1 MRTTKTAKASIIR
14 IAPPIV
20 EEPSE
25 SLEPLKELFEKE
37 ETAYRLSFT
46 KSMETGIYASYRS
59 IKECAFSN
67 ITFIDS
73 AFKSAQISD
82 VVFRQC
88 DFSNISFAGSSFYRV
103 EFIDCKLMGTNFGE
117 STFNHV
123 RNSRYIN
130 LAMSKTNQMQ
140 FSRCDLQNGS
150 LNDCRLQAT
159 AFEHCSLIQAD
170 FSHTR
175 LRNIDLRT
183 SRINGLQINISDL
196 QGAIVSSIQAMELLP
211 LLGVVINDD
220 FQQ

>member
-88 DFSNISFAGSSFYRV
+88 DF
-103 EFIDCKLMGTNFGE
+103 
-117 STFNHV
+117 HV
-123 RNSRYIN
+123 H
-130 LAMSKTNQMQ
+130 LAVVHQADHR
-140 FSRCDLQNGS
+140 FSRCDLHVRGKI
-150 LNDCRLQAT
+150 R
-159 AFEHCSLIQAD
+159 
-170 FSHTR
+170 
-175 LRNIDLRT
+175 
-183 SRINGLQINISDL
+183 
-196 QGAIVSSIQAMELLP
+196 
-211 LLGVVINDD
+211 
-220 FQQ
+220 

>member
-88 DFSNISFAGSSFYRV
+88 DFHVHLAVVHQSDHRFA
-103 EFIDCKLMGTNFGE
+103 
-117 STFNHV
+117 
-123 RNSRYIN
+123 
-130 LAMSKTNQMQ
+130 
-140 FSRCDLQNGS
+140 
-150 LNDCRLQAT
+150 
-159 AFEHCSLIQAD
+159 
-170 FSHTR
+170 
-175 LRNIDLRT
+175 
-183 SRINGLQINISDL
+183 
-196 QGAIVSSIQAMELLP
+196 
-211 LLGVVINDD
+211 
-220 FQQ
+220 

>member
-82 VVFRQC
+82 VVFQHLFRRK
-88 DFSNISFAGSSFYRV
+88 FLLPGRV
-103 EFIDCKLMGTNFGE
+103 
-117 STFNHV
+117 H
-123 RNSRYIN
+123 
-130 LAMSKTNQMQ
+130 
-140 FSRCDLQNGS
+140 
-150 LNDCRLQAT
+150 RLQIDGNQ
-159 AFEHCSLIQAD
+159 FRRVYIQSCTD
-170 FSHTR
+170 
-175 LRNIDLRT
+175 DK
-183 SRINGLQINISDL
+183 LQQPVHQPRHEQNEPD
-196 QGAIVSSIQAMELLP
+196 AI
-211 LLGVVINDD
+211 
-220 FQQ
+220 

>member
-123 RNSRYIN
+123 RMINCNSRYIN

-159 AFEHCSLIQAD
+159 AIRTLFAD
-170 FSHTR
+170 
-175 LRNIDLRT
+175 T
-183 SRINGLQINISDL
+183 SRLLAYASAEHRLAYFAYQWPANQYFRPARRNRQFHTGNGATS
-196 QGAIVSSIQAMELLP
+196 IVGSSHQ
-211 LLGVVINDD
+211 
-220 FQQ
+220 